1 MHKDSFDIHAVK
13 LLSMGTFLYSHSLLE
28 AENCSYF
35 VPNDF
40 LAHVPEHNYTVVVLV
55 FHPKYNGHH

>member
-13 LLSMGTFLYSHSLLE
+13 LLSMGTFLYSHSLPE

-40 LAHVPEHNYTVVVLV
+40 LAHVPEHNYTVVV
-55 FHPKYNGHH
+55 